1 MSSISTAFSTA
12 VYGLNSSTN
21 QLDTTS
27 QKIAA
32 YGSGSPGSDDLTQNI
47 VDLTTEKTAFQANAL
62 VLKTENQM
70 LGTLLDIRS

>member
-12 VYGLNSSTN
+12 VYGLNSATN

-32 YGSGSPGSDDLTQNI
+32 YGTGSPGSDDLTQNI